1 MRRRSCGQRRPGA
14 GGRVGGLPAR
24 AGSEGRS
31 RGTGLGR
38 AAPAVRVAAHRR
50 PAPRACGGRVGL
62 GLPTRLAADAASR
75 TAHARRGVFGPPAH
89 DVLPGP
95 EDRGLPPRV
104 RTGAAASRG
113 RGPSVRRHGVHPP
126 HRRRLP
132 APRPRAP
139 GDPLVLE
146 RGRRRGG
153 LSGRCGGPAR
163 VEEAPVSAR
172 AGATDAGR
180 RRGGFTL
187 IETMTVLL
195 VMSVVTRI
203 AVPEVQEV
211 RTRAR
216 AAAVAADFN
225 VIHVA
230 AENYHDDHNAWPP
243 DTGPGVVPPELTTY
257 LPDGFTFERAGYT
270 LDWENWTLPDGLP
283 KHPETHVMLG
293 ASVTIDDPL
302 LQHAVTEML
311 RERARLTLGNRTTF
325 IFVAF

>member
-1 MRRRSCGQRRPGA
+1 
-14 GGRVGGLPAR
+14 
-24 AGSEGRS
+24 
-31 RGTGLGR
+31 
-38 AAPAVRVAAHRR
+38 
-50 PAPRACGGRVGL
+50 
-62 GLPTRLAADAASR
+62 
-75 TAHARRGVFGPPAH
+75 
-89 DVLPGP
+89 
-95 EDRGLPPRV
+95 
-104 RTGAAASRG
+104 
-113 RGPSVRRHGVHPP
+113 
-126 HRRRLP
+126 
-132 APRPRAP
+132 
-139 GDPLVLE
+139 
-146 RGRRRGG
+146 
-153 LSGRCGGPAR
+153 
-163 VEEAPVSAR
+163 VSAR